1 VNRRVI
7 IVGGGVIGLSIA
19 QHLLIR
25 GATPIVIDRGL
36 FAKESSWAGAGYLDL
51 RSAAKTGGDFFKLC
65 RFSYDLFPE
74 WISRIHRESGIDP
87 EFLDSGSLDLAMD
100 EKDEKEICSLEKK
113 LKDEKLEGH
122 WLTTAEAKKLEPGLS
137 KNIRSAFYLKV
148 TRQIRPPRLTR
159 ALLQILEKQ
168 GAILRENES
177 VENFLEK
184 DRRIYGVNTNKG
196 IIEGDEVVLAS
207 GAWTGLWGEKFK
219 MVIPVKPVRGQ
230 VIMFNAQP
238 GLLQK
243 IIFTSMAYLVPR
255 VDGKIYVG
263 STLEEVGFD
272 KSTTS
277 EGMERLKQGAQ
288 GAIPSLAGALIDD
301 SWAGLRPGS
310 PDGWPIFGRLP
321 NWEGVWV
328 AAGHFTHGLL
338 LSAATGQIMTQAI
351 LGEPISFDLS
361 PFSMNRRP
369 HAAVGL

>member
-1 VNRRVI
+1 MNRRVI

-19 QHLLIR
+19 QHLLTR
-25 GATPIVIDRGL
+25 GVTPIVIDCGL

-100 EKDEKEICSLEKK
+100 EKDEEEICSLERK

-137 KNIRSAFYLKV
+137 KDIRSAFYLKE
-148 TRQIRPPRLTR
+148 TRQVRPPRLTR
-159 ALLQILEKQ
+159 ALLQILEKK

-184 DRRIYGVNTNKG
+184 GRRIYGVNTNKG
-196 IIEGDEVVLAS
+196 MIEGDEVVLAS

-219 MVIPVKPVRGQ
+219 MFIPVKPVRGQ

-238 GLLQK
+238 GVLKK

-277 EGMERLKQGAQ
+277 EGLERLKQGAQ
-288 GAIPSLAGALIDD
+288 GVIPSLVDALIDD

-310 PDGWPIFGRLP
+310 PDGWPILGRLP
-321 NWEGVWV
+321 NWEGVWI

-351 LGEPISFDLS
+351 LGEPTSFDLS
-361 PFSMNRRP
+361 PFSMNRQP
-369 HAAVGL
+369 HAAAGL